1 MNLDSE
7 LVKLLKS
14 VKLLSCDVDGV
25 LTDGGLYYDAEGR
38 ELRRFH
44 VLDGLGI
51 QNLMEAGIQVCI
63 ISRSST
69 TAIAHRA
76 SALGITHCYLGV
88 KNKLEKMGE
97 LLDELGINLEEVA
110 HIGDDLNDLELLLAV
125 GLPVTVPRAVK
136 EVKEIARLT
145 TVKNG
150 GDGAVREITDMII
163 LSKKQLISNG

>member
-1 MNLDSE
+1 MNLDNESN
-7 LVKLLKS
+7 KLLKA

-25 LTDGGLYYDAEGR
+25 LTDGGLYYDAEGK

-51 QNLMEAGIQVCI
+51 QNLMDTGVQVCI

-76 SALGITHCYLGV
+76 KALGIDHCYLGV
-88 KNKLEKMGE
+88 KNKLETMNHLLSE
-97 LLDELGINLEEVA
+97 LKLDLKDVA

-125 GLPVTVPRAVK
+125 GLPITVPRAVK
-136 EVKEIARLT
+136 EVKDIAKLITER
-145 TVKNG
+145 NG
-150 GDGAVREITDMII
+150 GDGAVREITDMIT
-163 LSKKQLISNG
+163 LSKKR

>member
-7 LVKLLKS
+7 LVNLLKS

-25 LTDGGLYYDAEGR
+25 LTDGGLYYDADGK

-51 QNLMEAGIQVCI
+51 QNLMETGVQVCI

-76 SALGITHCYLGV
+76 KALGINHCYLGV
-88 KNKLEKMGE
+88 KNKLQTMNDLLSE
-97 LLDELGINLEEVA
+97 LKLDLKDVA

-125 GLPVTVPRAVK
+125 GLPITVPRAIK
-136 EVKEIARLT
+136 EVKDIAKLITER
-145 TVKNG
+145 NG

-163 LSKKQLISNG
+163 LSKKQ

>member
-7 LVKLLKS
+7 LFTLLKS

-25 LTDGGLYYDAEGR
+25 LTDGGLYYDSDGR

-51 QNLMEAGIQVCI
+51 QNLMEAGVHVCI

-76 SALGITHCYLGV
+76 RALGITHCYLGV
-88 KNKLEKMGE
+88 KNKLEAMNQ
-97 LLDELGINLEEVA
+97 LLVELGLKLEDVA

-136 EVKEIARLT
+136 EVKYIAKLIT
-145 TVKNG
+145 EKNG

-163 LSKKQLISNG
+163 LSKKQ

>member
-7 LVKLLKS
+7 LVNLLKS

-25 LTDGGLYYDAEGR
+25 LTDGGLYYDADGK

-51 QNLMEAGIQVCI
+51 QNLMDAGVQVCI
-63 ISRSST
+63 ISRSTT

-76 SALGITHCYLGV
+76 KALGITHCYLGV
-88 KNKLEKMGE
+88 KNKIETMNQ
-97 LLDELGINLEEVA
+97 LLVELGLNLEDVA
-110 HIGDDLNDLELLLAV
+110 HIGDDINDLELLLKV
-125 GLPVTVPRAVK
+125 GLPVTVPRAVN
-136 EVKEIARLT
+136 EVKDIARLIT
-145 TVKNG
+145 EKNG

-163 LSKKQLISNG
+163 LSKK